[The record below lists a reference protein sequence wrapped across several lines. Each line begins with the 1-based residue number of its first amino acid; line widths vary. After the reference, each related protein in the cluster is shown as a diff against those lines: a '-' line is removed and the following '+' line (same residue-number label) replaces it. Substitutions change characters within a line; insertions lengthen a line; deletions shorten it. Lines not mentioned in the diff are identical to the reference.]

1 MEGQNMKKTFI
12 TCFIIVFM
20 SLFLFGT
27 LQAGEFLYTGDK
39 GPAFWGELNPDWEA
53 CLGKGG
59 MQSPIDINNVRNDWR
74 LSPLKLHLDE
84 TEIHMIN
91 NGHAIELEYE
101 EGSTL
106 KFEGVVYDLLQFHFH
121 TLSEHTVEGNHG
133 AMELHAVFKN
143 MESGKL
149 AVIGMLYSIGS
160 ENHFLQELIDAGL
173 PKKEGDET
181 LAWDINLDDGLTN
194 TSSYYTYQGSLTT
207 PPCSEIVTWIVLK
220 QAAEMSE
227 QQFQE
232 FRKILGN
239 DFRPLQERNNREVRA
254 TVKYN
259 WPVKH
264 HFFPKCKK

>member
-1 MEGQNMKKTFI
+1 MKRNTFI
-12 TCFIIVFM
+12 TCFVVVFM

-27 LQAGEFLYTGDK
+27 LEAAEFMYNGDK
-39 GPAFWGELNPDWEA
+39 GPGFWGELDPAWEA
-53 CLGKGG
+53 CSGEGG
-59 MQSPIDINNVRNDWR
+59 MQSPIDINHVRIDWR
-74 LSPLKLHLDE
+74 LKSLKLDLDE
-84 TEIHMIN
+84 TDIYMFN

-106 KFEGVVYDLLQFHFH
+106 KFEGVEYDLLQFHFH
-121 TLSEHTVEGNHG
+121 TFSEHTVEGKRG
-133 AMELHAVFKN
+133 AMELHAVFQNKA
-143 MESGKL
+143 SGNL

-160 ENHFLQELIDAGL
+160 DNDFLQELINAGL
-173 PKKEGDET
+173 PEKDGDIT
-181 LAWDINLDDGLTN
+181 TDDVYINLDDGLTD

-239 DFRPLQERNNREVRA
+239 DFRPLQERNYRKVRA
-254 TVKYN
+254 TARHN
-259 WPVKH
+259 RH
-264 HFFPKCKK
+264 HFYRGCKR